1 MQDNLDTET
10 STDEVLST
18 RKTKHLRLLF
28 NVYCFFF
35 TGGKRRESST
45 HLHLIASLRMGGAV
59 SPLLCS
65 LHGDNFT
72 LSVTLIYHALIFSE
86 SSSFT

>member
-1 MQDNLDTET
+1 MQDNRDTET

-18 RKTKHLRLLF
+18 RKTKNLRLLF
-28 NVYCFFF
+28 NVYCFF
-35 TGGKRRESST
+35 TGEKRRESST
-45 HLHLIASLRMGGAV
+45 HLHLIASLRMNGGV
-59 SPLLCS
+59 SPLLYS

-86 SSSFT
+86 RSSFT